1 MLAVMLYEIINVYK
15 YKKIINTKKV
25 CLCVIGK
32 NENLYIG
39 EFINYYNKL
48 GYNHIFL
55 YDNNNINDERFDDV
69 IKNEK
74 DFVSIINYRGFRGKE
89 ENPQLDAYRDCYD
102 KNNKYYKW
110 LSFFDI
116 DEYLE
121 FNPKNIKIQNFLSNN
136 KFRKCKVIKIN
147 WLYYMDI
154 NSLYYKNISLQKR
167 IKIPIFNSNINRHI
181 KSTVMGN
188 LPNNY
193 WLKAQNPHTSLN
205 NYITCSSSGKIINS
219 SSPFNLPIEFEFA
232 YLKHYQMKSFEEY
245 CMKIK
250 RGRPV
255 PQYMIYRKQKI
266 YELIKDNINNNKKI
280 KIIEKIFNISIIN
293 YNNKLI

>member
-1 MLAVMLYEIINVYK
+1 M
-15 YKKIINTKKV
+15 
-25 CLCVIGK
+25 
-32 NENLYIG
+32 
-39 EFINYYNKL
+39 
-48 GYNHIFL
+48 
-55 YDNNNINDERFDDV
+55 
-69 IKNEK
+69 
-74 DFVSIINYRGFRGKE
+74 
-89 ENPQLDAYRDCYD
+89 D
-102 KNNKYYKW
+102 K
-110 LSFFDI
+110 
-116 DEYLE
+116 
-121 FNPKNIKIQNFLSNN
+121 
-136 KFRKCKVIKIN
+136 
-147 WLYYMDI
+147 

-167 IKIPIFNSNINRHI
+167 IKISIFNANINRHI

-266 YELIKDNINNNKKI
+266 YELIKDNINNTKKI

-293 YNNKLI
+293 YNNKLT